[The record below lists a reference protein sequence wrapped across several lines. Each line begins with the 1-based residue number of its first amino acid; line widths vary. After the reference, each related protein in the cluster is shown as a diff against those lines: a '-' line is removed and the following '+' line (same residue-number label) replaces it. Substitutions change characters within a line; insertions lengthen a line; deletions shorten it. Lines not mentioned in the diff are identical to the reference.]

1 MSVPVLDNFSYGG
14 RKPNFERD
22 EFATIALMA
31 AYPESKL
38 PTTFIATVD
47 EDGEIYVYN
56 KNNTV
61 DPVTGKWRLYS
72 GATTQVESLPEA
84 KAAFKD
90 KIFQYVGETGTYT
103 KGYFYECQQTSED
116 PVTYAWVVSNTQPG
130 GSSIFYGTKSEW
142 DALPLSEKQNYDY
155 TAFDEPSPHNKSY
168 TSLVYNSIYSAL
180 GRTLN
185 CPPGYIRSGK
195 PLNKI
200 VVLGNSLT
208 GIEYTYTR
216 QNGEEFTEQRE
227 LGCCHSENQWIC
239 QTYKY
244 LRQHINPDVKI
255 YSAQCADWER
265 DEHGNRQLST
275 ILDKNIFVASDTVK
289 TPTGGVVEDYL
300 TADTDIVIIDLY
312 ENIPAFEDTPDNRT
326 AMKNDFI
333 RLYNQIHERC
343 PNATIYQF
351 GGFMHKSLINRC
363 LNAILHLG
371 NSTLIEGGIP
381 QMIFSIAYMKLGD
394 QRPTN
399 SGFPHDQLLCVEGDT
414 VYDVDGNPWT
424 EIQPNWTSHPGD
436 LGYTNLAVL
445 VLFNL
450 FNMQCRTNVQNFVPT
465 YDCTPEAPVHY
476 SPNLSCSIPEA
487 GVWNGT
493 GYQSIDD
500 YNAMFNY
507 AQLPI
512 GCWSCAAFYFKSTGQ
527 QASFAEISVYPL
539 TGGACVEKITML
551 SNDQGGLYY
560 SRANTGD
567 LFNTCTLK
575 SLIDDRNSSRYSTY
589 SSAQIDALLAGNV
602 TVIAKATGT
611 TDATFSDAD
620 LGQYREVV
628 LLLNNANNTA
638 LAFKS
643 IPGVVFAQSGGIY
656 TSLKTFTAVLEG
668 AASGYTATLTLDDVN
683 SGTLHNISSSCI
695 SMLLGLK

>member
-1 MSVPVLDNFSYGG
+1 MATKKYLDQTGLAEVAGVVN
-14 RKPNFERD
+14 
-22 EFATIALMA
+22 
-31 AYPESKL
+31 SK
-38 PTTFIATVD
+38 A
-47 EDGEIYVYN
+47 
-56 KNNTV
+56 
-61 DPVTGKWRLYS
+61 R
-72 GATTQVESLPEA
+72 
-84 KAAFKD
+84 
-90 KIFQYVGETGTYT
+90 
-103 KGYFYECQQTSED
+103 
-116 PVTYAWVVSNTQPG
+116 
-130 GSSIFYGTKSEW
+130 IFYGSESEW
-142 DALPLSEKQNYDY
+142 NDLPLAEKIKYDY
-155 TAFDEPSPHNKSY
+155 VASNEAS
-168 TSLVYNSIYSAL
+168 VYIDTYPGIINDSIYTRL
-180 GRTLN
+180 GKTLN
-185 CPPGYIRSGK
+185 CPEGYIRSGK
-195 PLNKI
+195 KLNKI
-200 VVLGNSLT
+200 VILGNSLT

-227 LGCCHSENQWIC
+227 LGCCHPENQWVC

-265 DEHGNRQLST
+265 DELGNRQLST
-275 ILDKNIFVASDTVK
+275 ILDKNIFIASDTVK

-312 ENIPAFEDTPDNRT
+312 ENIPTFEDTPANRT
-326 AMKNDFI
+326 AMKDDFV

-351 GGFMHKSLINRC
+351 GGFMHKAIINRC
-363 LNAILHLG
+363 LNAVLQLG
-371 NSTLIEGGIP
+371 NSTTIEGGIP

-394 QRPTN
+394 QRLTN
-399 SGFPHDQLLCVEGDT
+399 SGFPRDQLLCVEGDT

-445 VLFNL
+445 MLFNL

-465 YDCTPEAPVHY
+465 YDCTPEDPVHY
-476 SPNLSCSIPEA
+476 SPNLSCNIPEA

-493 GYQSIDD
+493 GYTSVSD
-500 YNAMFNY
+500 YNDMFDY

-512 GCWSCAAFYFKSTGQ
+512 GRWSCAAFYFKSTGQ

-539 TGGACVEKITML
+539 TGSAYVEKITML
-551 SNDQGGLYY
+551 SNDQAGLYY
-560 SRANTGD
+560 SRANKGD
-567 LFNTCTLK
+567 LFNTGVLK
-575 SLIDDRNSSRYSTY
+575 SIINDREADRYTTY
-589 SSAQIDALLAGNV
+589 SSTKIEELAAGQV
-602 TVIAKATGT
+602 VEIAKATGT
-611 TDATFSDAD
+611 TDVTFSNAN

-638 LAFKS
+638 LAFQI

-668 AASGYTATLTLDDVN
+668 AASSYTVTLTLDDVN
-683 SGTLHNISSSCI
+683 SGTLHNASGSCI
-695 SMLLGLK
+695 SKLLGIK